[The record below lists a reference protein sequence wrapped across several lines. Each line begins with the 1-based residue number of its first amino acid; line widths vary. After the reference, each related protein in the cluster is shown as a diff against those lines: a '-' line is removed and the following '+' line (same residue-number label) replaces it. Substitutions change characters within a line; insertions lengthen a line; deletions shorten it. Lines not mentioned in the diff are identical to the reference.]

1 MKGNKILVQGG
12 RGGKVR
18 KNAPKNAVKTAV
30 ADRSKERAKW
40 VSKMRVKSLTK
51 KEAQRTRKERAGQ
64 DRSTERTARFPS

>member
-1 MKGNKILVQGG
+1 MVQGG

-51 KEAQRTRKERAGQ
+51 KEA
-64 DRSTERTARFPS
+64 